1 MTENYGENIFFQLQK
16 FKTIAFVPKGNSMY
30 PFIKDRGNT
39 VYISIKEKRL
49 SPFDIGLFIRKN
61 GTIVLHRVIE
71 VLEDGYLFCGDSV
84 LESEKV
90 LENDVIGFL
99 TAYEKGKKK
108 VDFSNKDREKA
119 EKWYKKSGKR
129 KLRLKLFFFNI
140 RVKNKLKRIFKREE
154 KWK

>member
-1 MTENYGENIFFQLQK
+1 MTENYGENVLIQLQK

-61 GTIVLHRVIE
+61 GTIVLHRVVE

-108 VDFSNKDREKA
+108 VDFSSKDREKA
-119 EKWYKKSGKR
+119 RKWYKKSGKR
-129 KLRLKLFFFNI
+129 KLRLKLFFFNL

-154 KWK
+154 K